1 MIVCIA
7 GKNNIAVDCLYYILS
22 FIEKED
28 ICVVL
33 NKSDT
38 MKNTWQKSL
47 GFFALKENI
56 EITTLQEVQEI
67 KDIIFLSLEFDQLL
81 KPAKF
86 NTNRLFNIHF
96 SLLPEYK
103 GMYTSLLP
111 ILDGKEYSGVTLH
124 KIDSGIDTGD
134 IIAQTQIDIT
144 ALNCGEVYNKY
155 LKYGTI
161 LVCKNLHQIV
171 NGNYKLSPQSA
182 ISSTYFSKRSIDFKQ
197 REINPF
203 QTAYQI
209 QQFVKAF
216 NFRVYQLAEFLG
228 DAIFSTEI
236 TDQKSSLKP
245 GTILVNDLEKI
256 VLATIDYNIVLF
268 KDYYNKLLEYCK
280 TNNIKEAGLIIDYVH
295 SIEELSKE
303 GWNPLIVAA
312 YNGATDVVKL
322 LLEKGANPS
331 SQNLNGT
338 TVLMYAKNSY
348 LETGDLQIITLLL
361 KAGAHTKIQDIHN
374 RDIFSYI
381 TDDKLID
388 FLRNYND

>member
-1 MIVCIA
+1 MKQICIA

-22 FIEKED
+22 FIEKEN

-33 NKSDT
+33 NKTDT
-38 MKNTWQKSL
+38 MKNNWQKSL
-47 GFFALKENI
+47 GFYALKENI
-56 EITTLQEVQEI
+56 EIITLQEVQGI

-81 KPAKF
+81 KPTRF

-111 ILDGKEYSGVTLH
+111 VLQGKEYSGVTLH
-124 KIDSGIDTGD
+124 KIDAGIDTGD

-144 ALNCGEVYNKY
+144 AYNCGEVYNKY
-155 LKYGTI
+155 LQYGTV
-161 LVCKNLHQIV
+161 LVCQNFHQIV
-171 NGNYKLSPQSA
+171 KGNYTLTPQSA
-182 ISSTYFSKRSIDFKQ
+182 INSTYFSKSSIDFKQ

-209 QQFVKAF
+209 QQFVKAL

-228 DAIFSTEI
+228 EPIFSTEI
-236 TDQKSSLKP
+236 TEEKSTSKP
-245 GTILVNDLEKI
+245 GTILEENLEKI
-256 VLATIDYNIVLF
+256 VLTTIDYNIVLF
-268 KDYYNKLLEYCK
+268 KDYYNVLIEYCK
-280 TNNIKEAGLIIDYVH
+280 TNNIKAARVIIDYVP
-295 SIEELSKE
+295 SLEEMSKE
-303 GWNPLIVAA
+303 GWNPLIIAA
-312 YNGATDVVKL
+312 YNGSKEMVKL
-322 LLEKGANPS
+322 LLEKGANPN

-338 TVLMYAKNSY
+338 TVLMYAKDSY
-348 LETGDLQIITLLL
+348 LKTDDLQIITLLL
-361 KAGAHTKIQDIHN
+361 QAGADTNIQDIHN

-388 FLRNYND
+388 YLRKNG